1 VRVWAANR
9 TVFSIDD
16 KKLFSGENAFGR
28 LGVKRAIMQGQP
40 SRFRAKTSQEME
52 CSQIYDKKRYKAKI
66 KTGCDTSRSK
76 QGCLRGKTRGKR
88 GKAYH
93 KACLHKFACRYYR
106 VKNEKTRFITGT
118 GMGIPIVNA
127 SSASWAAGSRSRLYS
142 GLRIDVYS
150 AATGLSRMNDG
161 YMNPLIHGF
170 PTIIENTR
178 FYLSNGRP
186 SPPARKK

>member
-1 VRVWAANR
+1 
-9 TVFSIDD
+9 
-16 KKLFSGENAFGR
+16 
-28 LGVKRAIMQGQP
+28 
-40 SRFRAKTSQEME
+40 
-52 CSQIYDKKRYKAKI
+52 
-66 KTGCDTSRSK
+66 
-76 QGCLRGKTRGKR
+76 
-88 GKAYH
+88 
-93 KACLHKFACRYYR
+93 

-170 PTIIENTR
+170 PTII
-178 FYLSNGRP
+178 
-186 SPPARKK
+186 